1 MSPPHKQ
8 YKQSLSLYLG
18 IGLVQ
23 SLLLAIA
30 VHGEW
35 AWLAAGGMVLVLNLQ
50 LLGREALQRRVWL
63 WSVLLALLIA
73 QVTAWAWHSS
83 PDEAYDPSWSM
94 TSWVLAGTLTTYI
107 VTAFILG
114 WPSGERWRV
123 PYEALFRHAW
133 NNAFIVLLALLL
145 MGLFWSL
152 LQLCA
157 SLFEMIGITQ
167 LKQAIDNQYVIIL
180 CLSLVFSLGMRMGRD
195 NERVIGMLRGILLSL
210 CHFLAPLA
218 ALIVLLFSL
227 SLPFTGLES
236 IWKTGHA
243 TAILL
248 SLVAVAVFLV
258 NGVFQD
264 GRQGCPYPR
273 WLRWLVDTSLV
284 CLPVLTVLA
293 GYSTWLRVSQYG
305 LSPSRFIA
313 ALMVVVA
320 ALYSLAA
327 LYAVLRNRAQWL
339 GSLRV
344 SNPCLALLVCIVLL
358 AIHSPWFNAQALSAR
373 NQVQRLL
380 DGRTS
385 PVLFDAD
392 YLYWKLG
399 DAGRRQLEWLSSN
412 LDQQPQ
418 WDAATREVIRTRL
431 DDGRDARLRQRP
443 VTEINRVWIGTP
455 VEGHEQF
462 ANPKL
467 GSLDCN
473 RLQCTLWAV
482 DLSGDGRDEVLR
494 FTASGAQIE
503 FYRRTDEG
511 RWVLAGYLQGGYET
525 RDLADLIRQG
535 KAKIVAPRYRNLQ
548 IDDQTY
554 MPYEVQ
560 E

>member
-8 YKQSLSLYLG
+8 SLPLYLG

-23 SLLLAIA
+23 SLLLAVA

-50 LLGREALQRRVWL
+50 LLGSEALQRRALL

-73 QVTAWAWHSS
+73 QATAWSWQAS
-83 PDEAYDPSWSM
+83 PDDAYDPSWSM
-94 TSWVLAGTLTTYI
+94 TSWVLAGTLVTY
-107 VTAFILG
+107 VATAFILG

-157 SLFEMIGITQ
+157 SLFEMIGIIW
-167 LKQAIDNQYVIIL
+167 LKQAIDNHYVIIV

-195 NERVIGMLRGILLSL
+195 NERVIGLLRGILLSL

-218 ALIVLLFSL
+218 ALIVVLFSL

-236 IWKTGHA
+236 IWKTGYA

-248 SLVAVAVFLV
+248 SLVAITVFLV

-273 WLRWLVDTSLV
+273 GLRWLVDIGLV
-284 CLPVLTVLA
+284 CLPVLTALA
-293 GYSTWLRVSQYG
+293 GYSTWLRLSQYG

-313 ALMVVVA
+313 ALMVVIA

-327 LYAVLRNRAQWL
+327 LYAVLRSRAQWL
-339 GSLRV
+339 SSLRV
-344 SNPCLALLVCIVLL
+344 SNPLLALLVCIVLL
-358 AIHSPWFNAQALSAR
+358 AIHSPWFNAQELSAR

-380 DGRTS
+380 DGRT
-385 PVLFDAD
+385 PAERFDAD

-399 DAGRRQLEWLSSN
+399 EAGRRQFEWLSSH

-418 WDAATREVIRTRL
+418 WDAATREVIRSRL
-431 DDGRDARLRQRP
+431 DDGRDARLRERP
-443 VTEINRVWIGTP
+443 ITEANRTWIGTP
-455 VEGHEQF
+455 VEGTEQF

-482 DLSGDGRDEVLR
+482 DLSGDGHNEVLR

-503 FYRRTDEG
+503 LYRRTDDG
-511 RWVLAGYLQGGYET
+511 HWVLAGYLQGGYESG
-525 RDLADLIRQG
+525 DLADLIRQG
-535 KAKIVAPRYRNLQ
+535 KARVVEPRYRNLQ
-548 IDDQTY
+548 IGDQTY
-554 MPYEVQ
+554 MPYEMQ

>member
-1 MSPPHKQ
+1 LP
-8 YKQSLSLYLG
+8 LYLG
-18 IGLVQ
+18 LGLFQALV
-23 SLLLAIA
+23 
-30 VHGEW
+30 
-35 AWLAAGGMVLVLNLQ
+35 LAAAVYWESAWVAALGMVLVIDLQ
-50 LLGREALQRRVWL
+50 LLGSEALQRRAGL
-63 WSVLLALLIA
+63 WTVLLALLIA
-73 QVTAWAWHSS
+73 QATAWSWHSS
-83 PDEAYDPSWSM
+83 PDEAYDPSWST
-94 TSWVLAGTLTTYI
+94 TSWVFAGTLITY
-107 VTAFILG
+107 VATAFILA

-157 SLFEMIGITQ
+157 SLFEMIGITR
-167 LKQAIDNQYVIIL
+167 LRQAIDNHYVIIV

-248 SLVAVAVFLV
+248 SLVAVTVFLI

-264 GRQGCPYPR
+264 GRQECPYPR
-273 WLRWLVDTSLV
+273 WLRWLVDASLV
-284 CLPVLTVLA
+284 CLPILTVLA

-313 ALMVVVA
+313 VLMVLIA
-320 ALYSLAA
+320 AMYSLAA

-339 GSLRV
+339 DSLRM

-358 AIHSPWFNAQALSAR
+358 AIHTPWFNPLEMSAR

-380 DGRTS
+380 DGRT
-385 PVLFDAD
+385 PPERFDAD

-399 DAGRRQLEWLSSN
+399 EAGRRQFEWLLTH

-418 WDAATREVIRTRL
+418 WEAATREVH
-431 DDGRDARLRQRP
+431 ARRC
-443 VTEINRVWIGTP
+443 
-455 VEGHEQF
+455 
-462 ANPKL
+462 A
-467 GSLDCN
+467 
-473 RLQCTLWAV
+473 
-482 DLSGDGRDEVLR
+482 
-494 FTASGAQIE
+494 
-503 FYRRTDEG
+503 RRAFSA
-511 RWVLAGYLQGGYET
+511 R
-525 RDLADLIRQG
+525 R
-535 KAKIVAPRYRNLQ
+535 
-548 IDDQTY
+548 
-554 MPYEVQ
+554 
-560 E
+560 

>member
-8 YKQSLSLYLG
+8 SLPLYLG

-23 SLLLAIA
+23 SLLLAVA

-50 LLGREALQRRVWL
+50 LLGSEALQRRALL

-73 QVTAWAWHSS
+73 QATAWSWQAS
-83 PDEAYDPSWSM
+83 PDDAYDPSWSM
-94 TSWVLAGTLTTYI
+94 TSWVLAGTLVTY
-107 VTAFILG
+107 VATAFILG

-157 SLFEMIGITQ
+157 SLFEMIGIIW
-167 LKQAIDNQYVIIL
+167 LKQAIDNHYVIIV

-195 NERVIGMLRGILLSL
+195 NERVIGLLRGILLSL

-218 ALIVLLFSL
+218 ALIVVLFSL

-236 IWKTGHA
+236 IWKTGYA

-248 SLVAVAVFLV
+248 SLVAITVFLV

-273 WLRWLVDTSLV
+273 GLRWLVDIGLV
-284 CLPVLTVLA
+284 CLPVLTALA
-293 GYSTWLRVSQYG
+293 GYSTWLRLSQYG

-313 ALMVVVA
+313 ALMVVIA

-327 LYAVLRNRAQWL
+327 LYAVLRSRAQWL
-339 GSLRV
+339 SSLRV
-344 SNPCLALLVCIVLL
+344 SNPLLALLVCIVLL
-358 AIHSPWFNAQALSAR
+358 AIHSPWFNAQELSAR

-380 DGRTS
+380 DGRT
-385 PVLFDAD
+385 PAERFDAD

-399 DAGRRQLEWLSSN
+399 EAGRRQFEWLSSH

-418 WDAATREVIRTRL
+418 WDAATREVIRSRL
-431 DDGRDARLRQRP
+431 DDGRDARLRERP
-443 VTEINRVWIGTP
+443 ITEANRTWIGTP

-482 DLSGDGRDEVLR
+482 DLSGDGHNEVLR

-503 FYRRTDEG
+503 LYRRTDDG
-511 RWVLAGYLQGGYET
+511 HWVLAGYLQGGYESG
-525 RDLADLIRQG
+525 DLADLIRQG
-535 KAKIVAPRYRNLQ
+535 KARVVEPRYRNLQ
-548 IDDQTY
+548 IGDQTY
-554 MPYEVQ
+554 MPYEMQ